1 MSPPPISGMKLAPCS
16 YMQPTLNIK
25 VIASA
30 LDPHDEGTP
39 FHHDRHCYNPSK
51 RDVAFGDRNRTLDSD
66 QASDCGFAAVG
77 ASYDL
82 VSVTFRFL
90 GKLQSLG
97 FVSAVDWPKYREL
110 LA

>member
-1 MSPPPISGMKLAPCS
+1 MKLACCY

-25 VIASA
+25 IIASA
-30 LDPHDEGTP
+30 LDADDGVVSTP
-39 FHHDRHCYNPSK
+39 IDHDRHRYHSSK
-51 RDVAFGDRNRTLDSD
+51 KGMSDPFGDRNRTFSD
-66 QASDCGFAAVG
+66 QDPDCGFAAVG

-90 GKLQSLG
+90 WKLQSLG

-110 LA
+110 LADR